1 MDAERPLTGERLL
14 GCTAFAFAVDRS
26 RVRVRPNPSA
36 SVFAFAGGASAD
48 DASSALTAESRR
60 MIFDSG
66 GDEGAA
72 AGAFVTGAAA
82 GAFVTGAAAGAFVFA
97 GSRVRASVGPNF
109 EGPTSVE
116 GGGG

>member
-82 GAFVTGAAAGAFVFA
+82 GAFVFA

>member
-1 MDAERPLTGERLL
+1 
-14 GCTAFAFAVDRS
+14 
-26 RVRVRPNPSA
+26 
-36 SVFAFAGGASAD
+36 
-48 DASSALTAESRR
+48 

>member
-1 MDAERPLTGERLL
+1 
-14 GCTAFAFAVDRS
+14 
-26 RVRVRPNPSA
+26 
-36 SVFAFAGGASAD
+36 
-48 DASSALTAESRR
+48 

-66 GDEGAA
+66 GDE
-72 AGAFVTGAAA
+72 GAAA

-97 GSRVRASVGPNF
+97 GSRVRASVGPSF

>member
-1 MDAERPLTGERLL
+1 MDAERPLTGERLF
-14 GCTAFAFAVDRS
+14 GCTSFAFAVDRS

-36 SVFAFAGGASAD
+36 SVFAFAGGESAD

-82 GAFVTGAAAGAFVFA
+82 GAFVFA
-97 GSRVRASVGPNF
+97 GSRVGASVGPNF